1 MTILNNIDAYTETA
15 STQTVFRTL
24 LNCMARPG
32 TIGHLDQKLNFGK
45 LDKPFTNYFF
55 SIALTLLDQ
64 EVLFHVWNNQYPAAA
79 QLQAYTMSRP
89 GKLEDCDYL
98 LVSGA
103 EYFDLSRLKKGS
115 WQFPD
120 ESATIICQVE
130 SLTAPAIRQAETIRF
145 ELRGPGIPSL
155 REISVGGLNPAL
167 LEPWRQCNREY
178 PQGLD
183 WILVDRSGQVCCLP
197 RSTKFT
203 EELF

>member
-1 MTILNNIDAYTETA
+1 ML
-15 STQTVFRTL
+15 
-24 LNCMARPG
+24 
-32 TIGHLDQKLNFGK
+32 GK
-45 LDKPFTNYFF
+45 MSGKNEGKSGWDYGRKRSREDGFA
-55 SIALTLLDQ
+55 ALYQRINRAGQRRGDHQ
-64 EVLFHVWNNQYPAAA
+64 W
-79 QLQAYTMSRP
+79 
-89 GKLEDCDYL
+89 
-98 LVSGA
+98 
-103 EYFDLSRLKKGS
+103 LKKGS

-145 ELRGPGIPSL
+145 ELRGPGIPQL